1 MVVVDEDAGV
11 IRQLIAQGLLVHG
24 DGSDVRHEACALFG
38 GEGCSFNAAD
48 SDAQLALN
56 YLKDSPVEVIV
67 RVFEK
72 FEEDMV
78 RCGRTTHE
86 QPLLQLLNWEWTK
99 RICQVEKPSGLR
111 IPIPRTNLNECN

>member
-11 IRQLIAQGLLVHG
+11 IRQLIAQGIPCVHG
-24 DGSDVRHEACALFG
+24 DGSDVHTLKRAHCLEAKVVF
-38 GEGCSFNAAD
+38 CSMRRTR
-48 SDAQLALN
+48 DAQMALN

-78 RCGRTTHE
+78 RAAGGQPVRTAVAAAA
-86 QPLLQLLNWEWTK
+86 QFLEWTEVNLP
-99 RICQVEKPSGLR
+99 RVEKP
-111 IPIPRTNLNECN
+111 